1 MILAWITILLFVVS
15 FFLLA
20 HQYRHFQ
27 ARHNIWNLRLGL
39 MVGALALVVLTNFST
54 RHNQHPL
61 WSLVFCVLALGW
73 LAAAIQ
79 LWRMMPPRPPPASRY

>member
-39 MVGALALVVLTNFST
+39 MVGALAL
-54 RHNQHPL
+54 
-61 WSLVFCVLALGW
+61 WC
-73 LAAAIQ
+73 
-79 LWRMMPPRPPPASRY
+79 